1 MRIAIFASGSGS
13 NAEAIIRATYE
24 GRLSSEVGLV
34 ISNNAD
40 AGVLQR
46 AKALEVNYRAIDQRN
61 FNSEKSYI
69 SSLFSLLD
77 DNGIDFIALLYKDM
91 LPGMSIRN

>member
-24 GRLSSEVGLV
+24 GKLSSEVGLV

-40 AGVLQR
+40 AGALQR
-46 AKALEVNYRAIDQRN
+46 AKELDVNYSAIDRRN
-61 FNSEKSYI
+61 FNSEE
-69 SSLFSLLD
+69 
-77 DNGIDFIALLYKDM
+77 
-91 LPGMSIRN
+91 